1 MSSTVVHVKNI
12 ASQTSEK
19 EVRDFF
25 SFCGKITSL
34 SVTPA
39 SNAEDS
45 TQSATVTFEK
55 ETAAK
60 TALLLDNTQL
70 GSSQVQVSS
79 AANLEDL
86 AGKPSAADDTH
97 RDENDI
103 SQEDKPRSRIV
114 AEYLAHGYTISD
126 NAIQRAIALDN
137 KHGVSNRFTNALA
150 TFDQKYKAT
159 DRAKGIDASYGITE
173 KATRG
178 WAGLSSYFEKAVN
191 TPTGQKLASFYT
203 QSNKQVQDIHAE
215 ARRLADLKAGKA
227 EGSGASKEENEKTME
242 KVPGTDKTT
251 CKCGGDTGAC
261 PCAEGT
267 CACSGCAKSGIT
279 GETTATGPAD
289 KVAESSG
296 VQPLGEKT
304 TEA

>member
-1 MSSTVVHVKNI
+1 MISACLS
-12 ASQTSEK
+12 
-19 EVRDFF
+19 
-25 SFCGKITSL
+25 CSL
-34 SVTPA
+34 SY
-39 SNAEDS
+39 S
-45 TQSATVTFEK
+45 
-55 ETAAK
+55 AAK

-126 NAIQRAIALDN
+126 HAIQRAIALDN

-242 KVPGTDKTT
+242 KVPGTEKTT
-251 CKCGGDTGAC
+251 CNCGGDTGAC
-261 PCAEGT
+261 PCGEGT

-304 TEA
+304 TET